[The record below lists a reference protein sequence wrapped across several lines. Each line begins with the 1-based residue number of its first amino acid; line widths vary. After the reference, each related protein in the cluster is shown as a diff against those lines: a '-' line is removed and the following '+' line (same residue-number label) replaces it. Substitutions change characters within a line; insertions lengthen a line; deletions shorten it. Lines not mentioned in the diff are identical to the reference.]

1 MYCCERKREAVDHSK
16 VFGLCNL
23 EKGGTIYK
31 VRENWGWS
39 RFVVGG
45 VGGKL
50 KITVSHPSKGVK
62 KQLDT

>member
-1 MYCCERKREAVDHSK
+1 MDHSK

-23 EKGGTIYK
+23 ENGGTIYK
-31 VRENWGWS
+31 DRENWGWS

-50 KITVSHPSKGVK
+50 KITVGHPSKGVK

>member
-1 MYCCERKREAVDHSK
+1 MYCCERKREVVDYFK

-23 EKGGTIYK
+23 EKGGIIYK
-31 VRENWGWS
+31 DRENWGWS

-50 KITVSHPSKGVK
+50 KIIVSYLSKGVK
-62 KQLDT
+62 K